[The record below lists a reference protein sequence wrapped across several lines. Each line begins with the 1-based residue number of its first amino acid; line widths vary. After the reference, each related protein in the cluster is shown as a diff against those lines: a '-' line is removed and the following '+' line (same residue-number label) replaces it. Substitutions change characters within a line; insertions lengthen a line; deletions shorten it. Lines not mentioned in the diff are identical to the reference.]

1 MASPEAAADD
11 VANIVLAAAL
21 LVCID
26 GFGNNS
32 GGDNSD
38 DGFPGE
44 ESGRG
49 GMAGQSM
56 NQGAGNTTRTKSNRL
71 SNEQNKQ
78 ME

>member
-11 VANIVLAAAL
+11 VASIVLAAVL

-26 GFGNNS
+26 GFGNS
-32 GGDNSD
+32 GGDNSE

-56 NQGAGNTTRTKSNRL
+56 NQYNV
-71 SNEQNKQ
+71 
-78 ME
+78 